1 MKRKMF
7 LNTAIVGM
15 CLSPCFG
22 ADSNTEL
29 IQRAESYYNVIQ
41 SVCSN
46 ISDSIS
52 SVSGVAKANTA
63 VNAIGTA
70 TGGGALAVGI
80 VKKDVDEKVDD
91 LWKQLCALGAC
102 DANTIPNMSD
112 IQVQQVAANITKIK
126 ELKEQL
132 QPELEKKNNLGNW
145 RTGLMAGNVATNV
158 ASAIIAGLNRDK
170 SELVQQIQACN
181 EAVRAGANLSREL
194 QNAGIS
200 PLETPMISK
209 LNNVTEWCGNLDI
222 NNIEKIE
229 KQMTAT
235 MGASIAGAAVGTAG
249 VAVSASA
256 NSDNVDPNKEKA
268 LNTTANVIS
277 GVNVAT
283 GVVGMGLNISMINT
297 AKNMIKQSE
306 RCEEV
311 LK

>member
-70 TGGGALAVGI
+70 TGGAALAVGI
-80 VKKDVDEKVDD
+80 VKKDVDEQVDD

-112 IQVQQVAANITKIK
+112 IQVQQVAA
-126 ELKEQL
+126 
-132 QPELEKKNNLGNW
+132 
-145 RTGLMAGNVATNV
+145 
-158 ASAIIAGLNRDK
+158 
-170 SELVQQIQACN
+170 
-181 EAVRAGANLSREL
+181 
-194 QNAGIS
+194 
-200 PLETPMISK
+200 
-209 LNNVTEWCGNLDI
+209 
-222 NNIEKIE
+222 
-229 KQMTAT
+229 
-235 MGASIAGAAVGTAG
+235 
-249 VAVSASA
+249 
-256 NSDNVDPNKEKA
+256 KA
-268 LNTTANVIS
+268 L
-277 GVNVAT
+277 
-283 GVVGMGLNISMINT
+283 LFH
-297 AKNMIKQSE
+297 
-306 RCEEV
+306 
-311 LK
+311 